1 MNKVLLYYGTDI
13 ENAPIFNSNIK
24 LNKWQEI
31 LEHVKK
37 NGKLLYNSKKV
48 YYYKLNNIDTIE
60 TSSSHENNRVMCN
73 QYNFKLHKINNNY
86 LKLDYIEIVV
96 DYITPEFDYFN
107 NQIHQ
112 LQVFAIDNIQ
122 ISFDEYLEDGNVCY
136 NIYLMVENENDMI
149 KFTDIMKQFN

>member
-1 MNKVLLYYGTDI
+1 
-13 ENAPIFNSNIK
+13 
-24 LNKWQEI
+24 
-31 LEHVKK
+31 
-37 NGKLLYNSKKV
+37 
-48 YYYKLNNIDTIE
+48 
-60 TSSSHENNRVMCN
+60 MCN

>member
-96 DYITPEFDYFN
+96 DYITPEFDYF
-107 NQIHQ
+107 
-112 LQVFAIDNIQ
+112 L
-122 ISFDEYLEDGNVCY
+122 
-136 NIYLMVENENDMI
+136 
-149 KFTDIMKQFN
+149 